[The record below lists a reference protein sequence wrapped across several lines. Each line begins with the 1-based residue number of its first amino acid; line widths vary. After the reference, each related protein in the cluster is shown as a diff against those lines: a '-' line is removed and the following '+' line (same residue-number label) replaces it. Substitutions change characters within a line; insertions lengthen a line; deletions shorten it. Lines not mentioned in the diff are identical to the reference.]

1 MDTRILRSFVTV
13 AEELHFRRAAERK
26 HMAQPALSRH
36 IKRLEEELG
45 VQLFIRDRRKVVL
58 TEAGRVYLREARTI
72 LARIE
77 LAQRE
82 ALRAERGETGSLSIG
97 YAQFFIIN
105 SLFPEAVRLYRER
118 FPAVALQM
126 HELLPAHQVEALLEG
141 DIDVG
146 VLWLPVAD
154 EGLREETLFEEPLV
168 VALPANHPLA
178 SDEQVAL
185 EDLAEEP
192 FVIFPRWQAA
202 VKHDLITGAC
212 LEAGF
217 VPQVVVETNSI
228 QGMVSMVATGIGV
241 ALATLS
247 VSESGLQRPRV
258 VYKEIA
264 QRDIR
269 VRAGMAWRS
278 EEETPVLKGFMGVI
292 REIAHTY
299 SLHKPVGR

>member
-1 MDTRILRSFVTV
+1 
-13 AEELHFRRAAERK
+13 
-26 HMAQPALSRH
+26 
-36 IKRLEEELG
+36 
-45 VQLFIRDRRKVVL
+45 
-58 TEAGRVYLREARTI
+58 
-72 LARIE
+72 
-77 LAQRE
+77 
-82 ALRAERGETGSLSIG
+82 
-97 YAQFFIIN
+97 
-105 SLFPEAVRLYRER
+105 
-118 FPAVALQM
+118 M
-126 HELLPAHQVEALLEG
+126 HELLPAQQVEALLEG

-178 SDEQVAL
+178 SSDEQVVL

-202 VKHDLITGAC
+202 EKHDLITGAC

-247 VSESGLQRPRV
+247 VSKSGLQRPRV
-258 VYKEIA
+258 VYKKIA
-264 QRDIR
+264 KRDIR
-269 VRAGMAWRS
+269 VRAGMAGRS
-278 EEETPVLKGFMGVI
+278 VDETPVLKGFLGVV
-292 REIAHTY
+292 REITHTY